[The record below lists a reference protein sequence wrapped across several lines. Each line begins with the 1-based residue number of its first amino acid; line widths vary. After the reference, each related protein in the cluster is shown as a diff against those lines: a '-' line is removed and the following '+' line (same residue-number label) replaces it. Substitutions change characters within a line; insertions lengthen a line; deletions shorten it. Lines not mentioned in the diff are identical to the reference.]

1 MLRKSILLIGI
12 VVALFNGI
20 NAQDLNEKLTLD
32 PQIRYG
38 KLENGF
44 TYYIRHNE
52 EPENRVEFRLAVNA
66 GSICE
71 NDDQQG
77 LAHLCEHMCFNGTEH
92 FDKSAI
98 IDFIESTG
106 VKFGQHLNAYTSF
119 DETVYM
125 LQMPAD
131 REGLIDSTFL
141 IMEDWAHNVTFSAE
155 EIDKERGVVIEE
167 WRLGLGANERMRNKY
182 FPILL
187 AGSRYAER
195 LPIGKKEII
204 ETFEYDVL
212 RDFYHDWYRP
222 DLQAIVIVGDV
233 DIDLMEQKVKEHFDK
248 IEGPKNP
255 RERIEYEIPD
265 NKEPL
270 IAIATD
276 EEATYIF
283 VNVFYKHERQ
293 IKKTVNGYRAYLK
306 EKIYNSMLNA
316 RLAEI
321 MQKPT
326 SPFMYAYTG
335 YGGFLGRSKDAY
347 SSFAVAK
354 PDKIAEALQV
364 LMQENERVS
373 EFGFTET
380 EFERHKADAL
390 RAYEKSFN
398 ERDKQESKALAQ
410 EYVYNYLSQEPVP
423 GIEKEYQLAQELM
436 PSIELDEINT
446 LAKKW
451 VTDNNMAIMITAPE
465 KPEVIVPTEEEVSTI
480 ILASKSAELSPYID
494 NVSDEPL
501 IAEEIETGKIVGIE
515 NYDAGYEIWKL
526 ENGAEVFVMPT
537 EFKNDEILYKAYC
550 PGGSS
555 LIPNDEVAMV
565 RVFEEI
571 ISESGLGNFSGI
583 ELEKKLTGKIVNLN
597 VDLDQLTHGFSGSTT
612 PQDIE
617 TLLQLQYLYFSNP
630 RQDKEVFDKAI
641 DNFMNQI
648 KFMHENPRVAFY
660 DTLSKV
666 ASLNSPR
673 VVMLPSEKQIHNVKQ
688 ESIYNLYSTYFQ
700 PIDDFKFY
708 FVGNI
713 NTEEL
718 KALVEKYIGSL
729 APTGLKKEWK
739 DVAPGFPKGISEF
752 TFHKGKEPQSQVS
765 IKMQGDF
772 EYGMNNNLIMKTLA
786 KVLTIKLREKVRED
800 ESGTYGIG
808 FRASPSKFPKQKY
821 NISVSFGC
829 SPDNVDKLVG
839 VVFDEF
845 NRIQSEG
852 PTEVDM
858 NKAKETFIRERE
870 TAVNENEYWLKT
882 LQKSSFLGN
891 KIIDNETYNLAI
903 KAITAE
909 QVQEAAKKYI
919 TLEHYV
925 YGVLRPAE

>member
-1 MLRKSILLIGI
+1 MLKKSILFIGI
-12 VVALFNGI
+12 LVAIFNGI
-20 NAQDLNEKLTLD
+20 SAQDLNEKLALD
-32 PQIRYG
+32 PLIKFG
-38 KLENGF
+38 KLDNGF
-44 TYYIRHNE
+44 SYYIRHNE

-71 NDDQQG
+71 NDDQLG

-141 IMEDWAHNVTFSAE
+141 IMEDWAHNVTLSTE

-187 AGSRYAER
+187 YGSKYADR

-204 ETFEYDVL
+204 ETFEPDL
-212 RDFYHDWYRP
+212 IRDFYNDWYRP
-222 DLQAIVIVGDV
+222 DLQAIIIVGD
-233 DIDLMEQKVKEHFDK
+233 IDPDEMEKKVKKHFSQ

-255 RERIEYEIPD
+255 RERIEYEIP
-265 NKEPL
+265 NNEEPL

-276 EEATYIF
+276 EEATYII
-283 VNVFYKHERQ
+283 VNVFYKHDRK
-293 IKKTVNGYRAYLK
+293 IKTTVNGYRDYLK
-306 EKIYNSMLNA
+306 EKVYNSMLNA

-354 PDKIAEALQV
+354 PDKIAFSLQV
-364 LMQENERVS
+364 LLEENERVS
-373 EFGFTET
+373 QFGFTET
-380 EFERHKADAL
+380 EFERHKVDAL
-390 RAYEKSFN
+390 RSYEQSYN
-398 ERDKQESKALAQ
+398 ERDKQESRGLAQ
-410 EYVYNYLSQEPVP
+410 EYVYNYLAQEPVP
-423 GIEKEYQLAQELM
+423 GIEKEYELAQALM
-436 PSIELDEINT
+436 PSITLEEINT

-451 VTDNNMAIMITAPE
+451 ITDNNMAIMITAPE
-465 KPEVIVPTEEEVSTI
+465 KPEVIVPSEEEVSAI
-480 ILASKSAELSPYID
+480 VLASKTAKLSPYED
-494 NVSDEPL
+494 NISDEPL
-501 IAEEIETGKIVGIE
+501 ITEEIAPGKIIDIQTFE
-515 NYDAGYEIWKL
+515 ANYEIWKL
-526 ENGAEVFVMPT
+526 DNGAEVYVKPT
-537 EFKNDEILYKAYC
+537 DFKNDEILYKAYC

-555 LIPNDEVAMV
+555 LIPDDEVAMV
-565 RVFEEI
+565 RVFEEVV
-571 ISESGLGNFSGI
+571 SESGLGNFTGI
-583 ELEKKLTGKIVNLN
+583 ELEKKLTGKIVDLN
-597 VDLDQLTHGFSGSTT
+597 VDLDHLTNGFSGSTT

-617 TLLQLQYLYFSNP
+617 TLLQLQYLYFTNP
-630 RQDKEVFDKAI
+630 RQDKEVFDKSI
-641 DNFMNQI
+641 DNFLNQI
-648 KFMHENPRVAFY
+648 KFMHENPRMAFY

-673 VVMLPSEKQIHNVKQ
+673 VVMLPSEKQIQNIKQ

-700 PIDDFKFY
+700 PIDDFSFF

-718 KALVEKYIGSL
+718 KPLVEKYIGSL
-729 APTGLKKEWK
+729 APTGSIKEWK
-739 DVAPGFPKGISEF
+739 DVAPGFPEGISEF
-752 TFHKGKEPQSQVS
+752 TLHKGKEPQSQVAL
-765 IKMQGDF
+765 KMNGD
-772 EYGMNNNLIMKTLA
+772 YTYNMNNNLVLKTLE
-786 KVLTIKLREKVRED
+786 KVLSIKLREKVRED

-808 FRASPSKFPKQKY
+808 FRASPSKYPKQEY
-821 NISVSFGC
+821 DLSVSFGC

-845 NRIQSEG
+845 KTIQKNG
-852 PTEVDM
+852 PEEIDM
-858 NKAKETFIRERE
+858 SKAKETFIRERE
-870 TAVNENEYWLKT
+870 AAVKENDYWLKT

-891 KIIDNETYNLAI
+891 EIISDEEYYKAI
-903 KAITAE
+903 KAITPE
-909 QVQEAAKKYI
+909 QVKEAANKYI
-919 TLEHYV
+919 TLDHYV